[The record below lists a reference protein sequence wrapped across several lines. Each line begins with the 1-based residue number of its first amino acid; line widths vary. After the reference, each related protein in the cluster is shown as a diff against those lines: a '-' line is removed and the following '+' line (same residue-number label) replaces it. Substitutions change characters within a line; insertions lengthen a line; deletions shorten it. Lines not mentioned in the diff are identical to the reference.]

1 MSRRPTL
8 LIVGLLAAVAL
19 ASLAGTV
26 RPVGASPSIA
36 PAESPRRAQNETC
49 LACHASPG
57 QTITLPSSEPLYIS
71 VEAEVFEDSVH
82 GQQGLAC
89 VDCHPGNAEFPH
101 PAVTAQSRREYVLQR
116 YTACAECH
124 ADKYKATLDSVHQ
137 KALAGGN
144 LKAAVCTDCHGAHDI
159 RPIAAAP
166 RSAIPQTCERCHSAI
181 YSAYRDSV
189 HGADL

>member
-36 PAESPRRAQNETC
+36 PAASPPRAPHETR
-49 LACHASPG
+49 LPRPPPPAHAPPG
-57 QTITLPSSEPLYIS
+57 QTITPPSSEPLYIS

-124 ADKYKATLDSVHQ
+124 ADKYKATLHSV
-137 KALAGGN
+137 
-144 LKAAVCTDCHGAHDI
+144 
-159 RPIAAAP
+159 P
-166 RSAIPQTCERCHSAI
+166 
-181 YSAYRDSV
+181 
-189 HGADL
+189 